1 MRYVAAAWACMLLA
15 MALLRAA
22 LRSACQPEAKV
33 SFMWSCCR
41 VRLQLTISMK
51 AISAQ
56 MVSLANIPLH
66 GRQRVSAWPPSC
78 LAPQDLLVCN
88 SIACPQAACTHKYRH
103 WLYLWQKATVP
114 ADLLHLVASLN
125 IGQASNPLP
134 CSHCPTYQPENKA
147 LRVLQVHL
155 PLAFDKPDT
164 TPISTLAPCWPISRT
179 EGLHAAS
186 TRSQMKQR
194 LACGRCCRVHAP
206 VLS

>member
-1 MRYVAAAWACMLLA
+1 MATQNWGQAAGIGGTQRAQQSATTEQRKQVGNRMRYVAAAWACCMLLA

-66 GRQRVSAWPPSC
+66 GRQQVSAWPPSR

-103 WLYLWQKATVP
+103 WLHLWQKATVP
-114 ADLLHLVASLN
+114 ADLLHLIASLN

-134 CSHCPTYQPENKA
+134 CSHCPTFSA
-147 LRVLQVHL
+147 
-155 PLAFDKPDT
+155 
-164 TPISTLAPCWPISRT
+164 
-179 EGLHAAS
+179 
-186 TRSQMKQR
+186 
-194 LACGRCCRVHAP
+194 
-206 VLS
+206 